1 MDKFRPLIWIL
12 LFGSVWG
19 MSEVFGG
26 EVLYSA
32 DIPLAS
38 IWLSLW
44 ALAILAF
51 ARALQNAPGS
61 SSAIGLIAALFRLI
75 NAGPFICHLLAI
87 FLLGVAFDL
96 AATFLI
102 KNPKK
107 ITIRTA
113 LTGFLSAYGGF
124 TLFALTITYL
134 IRYDTWVSAGW
145 PKVADHIFVS
155 GSLTAAAALVIVP
168 LAFWLGRKEQTIRAL
183 SSRLA
188 YSGALAVTL
197 LLWVLG
203 RLAV

>member
-12 LFGSVWG
+12 LFGSAWG

-26 EVLYSA
+26 GALYSA
-32 DIPLAS
+32 DIPMAS

-51 ARALQNAPGS
+51 ARALQNTPGTS
-61 SSAIGLIAALFRLI
+61 AAIGLVAALFRLI

-87 FLLGVAFDL
+87 FMLGAAFDL
-96 AATFLI
+96 AATFLM
-102 KNPKK
+102 KK
-107 ITIRTA
+107 DRKISIRGA
-113 LTGFLSAYGGF
+113 LTGILSAYGGF
-124 TLFALTITYL
+124 ALFALTITYL
-134 IRYDTWVSAGW
+134 IRYDAWVSGGW

-155 GSLTAAAALVIVP
+155 GSLTAAAALIFVP
-168 LAFWLGRKEQTIRAL
+168 LVFWLGRKEKTSRVL

-203 RLAV
+203 RLSG